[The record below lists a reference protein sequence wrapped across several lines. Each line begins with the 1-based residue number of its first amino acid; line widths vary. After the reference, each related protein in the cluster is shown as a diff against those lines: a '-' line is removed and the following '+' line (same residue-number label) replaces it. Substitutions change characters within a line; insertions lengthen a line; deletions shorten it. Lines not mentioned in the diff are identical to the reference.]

1 MRGISFN
8 NKHSI
13 KDFNLYVSELD
24 ISPPAKNKIK
34 ETIPFMNGSYDF
46 SELYGGNTFK
56 ERSIKYTFELLED
69 SPLKLNI
76 LKTKVENWLLGCGQC
91 QLYDDSIPDFY
102 FLAECININ
111 ESDDRYKSVLDVEF
125 IAYPFKIRTEYEG
138 NNIWDNFNFEL
149 DVLQDTKF
157 TVNGTSNVSIYN
169 SSIIDI
175 EPTIIASSQFE
186 ITLDNKKYVVEG
198 GTSKDYRFKFKKG
211 SNNIALKGNGT
222 IEFRFRKEVL

>member
-111 ESDDRYKSVLDVEF
+111 ESYDRYKSVFDVEF
-125 IAYPFKIRTEYEG
+125 IYYPLKIRTEYVG

-186 ITLDNKKYVVEG
+186 IILDNKKYNVEA
-198 GTSKDYRFKFKKG
+198 GTSRDYRFKFKKG
-211 SNNIALKGNGT
+211 DNKITLKGNGT
-222 IEFRFRKEVL
+222 IEFKFRREVL